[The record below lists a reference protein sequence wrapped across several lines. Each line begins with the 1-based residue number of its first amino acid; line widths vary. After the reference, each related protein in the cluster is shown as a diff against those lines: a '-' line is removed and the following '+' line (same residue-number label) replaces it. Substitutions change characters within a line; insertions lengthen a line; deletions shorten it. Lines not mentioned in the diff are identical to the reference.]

1 MEHKIKIKLT
11 SRRTE
16 IGEALLRSLFDSVL
30 GEEAEN
36 ILFTE
41 GNGSNE
47 AVAEDTIEMNT
58 EGVLRLSGNRV
69 EIAYDESELTGMEG
83 ASTVISFDT
92 DEPSLVTMMR
102 GGTVSTALIFEP
114 HRRHICAYHT
124 PFMPFE
130 VCVLAHAVDNRLL
143 GEGVLDLDYIVEL
156 RGAQAERTKFRM
168 DIRTMEGEDPLPRPE
183 VMLG

>member
-1 MEHKIKIKLT
+1 MERKIKIKLT

-16 IGEALLRSLFDSVL
+16 IGEALLRSLFDTVL

-83 ASTVISFDT
+83 ASTVISFLT
-92 DEPSLVTMMR
+92 T
-102 GGTVSTALIFEP
+102 IQ
-114 HRRHICAYHT
+114 Y
-124 PFMPFE
+124 
-130 VCVLAHAVDNRLL
+130 
-143 GEGVLDLDYIVEL
+143 
-156 RGAQAERTKFRM
+156 
-168 DIRTMEGEDPLPRPE
+168 
-183 VMLG
+183 